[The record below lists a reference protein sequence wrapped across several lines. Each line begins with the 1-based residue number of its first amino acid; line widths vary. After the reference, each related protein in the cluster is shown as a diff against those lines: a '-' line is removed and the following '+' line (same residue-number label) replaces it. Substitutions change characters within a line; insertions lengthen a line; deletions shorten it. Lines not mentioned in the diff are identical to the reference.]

1 MSLFR
6 SSSVRL
12 LGLATAVALG
22 EAACSGSTS
31 PSTLL
36 TQPQAALLADGITFD
51 AEGEIS
57 DATSTGGTV
66 VYTDAPP
73 VGGAS
78 LSPQCTPTRSP
89 ASPPDA
95 DADGVPDSVQFTL
108 SNCILTYGSTETD
121 TLNGTILFQ
130 DPTKTTADNNVM
142 RTYVSTVRVRFRS
155 SAHSSETW
163 SGVRTMTRDATTLH
177 STATNFTTSWV
188 FPTGGTASHTR
199 NWTSTFTA
207 DTPGSITADQTLP
220 SGTWNISG
228 TSTWNSGGTA
238 YNVSITTNALHYN
251 ATCPATPRF
260 DSGSLTAAVT
270 LGTGSGTVTISVTG
284 CGVTH
289 ITNS

>member
-6 SSSVRL
+6 SSSLRL
-12 LGLATAVALG
+12 LGLAAAVALG

-36 TQPQAALLADGITFD
+36 TQTQAALLADGITFD

-57 DATSTGGTV
+57 DATSTGGTA

-73 VGGAS
+73 VGGTS

-89 ASPPDA
+89 ASPTDT
-95 DADGVPDSVQFTL
+95 DGDGVPDSVQVTL

-121 TLNGTILFQ
+121 TLNGTIIFQ
-130 DPTKTTADNNVM
+130 DPTPTTLDHNVK
-142 RTYVSTVRVRFRS
+142 RTYVNTQRVRFRS

-163 SGVRTMTRDATTLH
+163 SGVRTMTRDSTALH
-177 STATNFTTSWV
+177 STASNFTTSWV
-188 FPTGGTASHTR
+188 FPTGGTATNTR
-199 NWTSTFTA
+199 TWNSTFTA

-220 SGTWNISG
+220 SGIWSISG
-228 TSTWNSGGTA
+228 TSTWSSGGTT
-238 YNVSITTNALHYN
+238 YNVSIATNALHYN
-251 ATCPATPRF
+251 ATCSSTPRF
-260 DSGSLTAAVT
+260 DSGSLTATVT
-270 LGTGSGTVTISVTG
+270 LGTQTGTVTISASG